1 MIRVVINDGECEC
14 NVSGDPRALAAELIQ
29 AENAVME
36 QVGKIGMAELVVFN
50 ITYHAI
56 AKTIADVANDKAGL
70 NSNCDQRIDWSDE
83 HGAD

>member
-1 MIRVVINDGECEC
+1 MIRVIINDGKCEC

-36 QVGKIGMAELVVFN
+36 QVSKIGMAELVVFN

-56 AKTIADVANDKAGL
+56 AKTIADVANDKAK
-70 NSNCDQRIDWSDE
+70 SKCKCEKDE
-83 HGAD
+83 DYGKK